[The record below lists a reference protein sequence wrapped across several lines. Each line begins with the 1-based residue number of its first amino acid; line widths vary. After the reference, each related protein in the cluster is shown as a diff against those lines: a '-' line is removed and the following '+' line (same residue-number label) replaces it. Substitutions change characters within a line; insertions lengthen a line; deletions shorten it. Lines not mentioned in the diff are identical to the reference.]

1 MSSDSDRSDRS
12 DAGREADRSTER
24 DSDLDDGDDRE
35 QASDES
41 AVEEP
46 LGGRSGPGDR
56 SDGGG
61 TESSEEATVAEHST
75 GTDAD
80 SETIGEKAINDEVTD
95 GAVDEDADD
104 GSTPRWRTGG
114 SGPDRSVL
122 NRAAIRRFA
131 EGVLLTYGGKVRRE
145 SNARWSVRLPDGLA
159 AELGSERAT
168 FVFEGADRTAGDTLV
183 APGTR
188 TFNALCA
195 FAREPASAS
204 TSDAGSAKTAEM
216 PGADEESDAGYGTG
230 PAGHVGTIHLGSDVL
245 QLHSPPV
252 LDAAG
257 FETSIEGFS
266 PRGTERALAF
276 HFRAQFLS
284 VRSYQREESVT
295 IAVDPATRSA
305 LPALAARL
313 RAHSLRLLD
322 PRDDGGD
329 HDGEDRDEE
338 GQGNGGCNADS
349 KSSEADT
356 GFEFDRETVLGAYS
370 TVKTAAIE
378 AIEPTAEALRKRE
391 EAAVTERIT
400 EISEYYDRQRAELDE
415 TVDAKRADIKAYAEK
430 YDRAQGDET
439 RLRYLREQREAE
451 DELATLTERVEA
463 RKCELRDEERAR
475 ISEETDRHR
484 VDVDLDLVRATEL
497 SYERGTLELSVTD
510 GEVTARPTVSY
521 VPATDECY
529 GLDCVCC
536 GTDLAIDAESEVGS
550 SADGDTDSD
559 VGSDRERPRLCAG
572 GHLVCKTCAR
582 TCRTCGETRCL
593 SCLDAA
599 GTAEGPPL
607 EPGTDSTV
615 VTEAETGVEPG
626 SESEVTVESFE
637 ACALCREPVCTGCA
651 IVCDRCGKSVCRDH
665 RSICDAC
672 EAATCLFCGEPC
684 AACGTFHCDAHLVE
698 PDPPGGAGE
707 TGVVSATSDTGGA
720 SEAGGLDLYCEAHV
734 MSCTEC
740 GERRGID
747 AIDTCGECDAPLC
760 EAHELDCAVCN
771 GVRCSDHAVRCAF
784 CVDSAD
790 SGEAGESKDPGDDP
804 GVATFCADHTERCVG
819 GNEAVCETHSQP
831 GVIVDDWIC
840 DEHRVACE
848 LCGVRYAE
856 SGFEAGRCPACAGLD
871 AETPAEPPVAAVA
884 AEFSAPQI
892 GTTPTHAVIRG
903 KKRLRRDEIVVVDR
917 RTGEEVRRFKADFF
931 GNLSGGAP

>member
-95 GAVDEDADD
+95 GAVGEDADD

-276 HFRAQFLS
+276 HCRAQFLS

-322 PRDDGGD
+322 PRDDGSD

-338 GQGNGGCNADS
+338 SQGGRNTHLS
-349 KSSEADT
+349 PLS
-356 GFEFDRETVLGAYS
+356 
-370 TVKTAAIE
+370 
-378 AIEPTAEALRKRE
+378 AL
-391 EAAVTERIT
+391 
-400 EISEYYDRQRAELDE
+400 
-415 TVDAKRADIKAYAEK
+415 
-430 YDRAQGDET
+430 
-439 RLRYLREQREAE
+439 
-451 DELATLTERVEA
+451 
-463 RKCELRDEERAR
+463 
-475 ISEETDRHR
+475 
-484 VDVDLDLVRATEL
+484 
-497 SYERGTLELSVTD
+497 
-510 GEVTARPTVSY
+510 
-521 VPATDECY
+521 
-529 GLDCVCC
+529 
-536 GTDLAIDAESEVGS
+536 
-550 SADGDTDSD
+550 
-559 VGSDRERPRLCAG
+559 
-572 GHLVCKTCAR
+572 
-582 TCRTCGETRCL
+582 
-593 SCLDAA
+593 
-599 GTAEGPPL
+599 
-607 EPGTDSTV
+607 
-615 VTEAETGVEPG
+615 
-626 SESEVTVESFE
+626 
-637 ACALCREPVCTGCA
+637 
-651 IVCDRCGKSVCRDH
+651 
-665 RSICDAC
+665 
-672 EAATCLFCGEPC
+672 
-684 AACGTFHCDAHLVE
+684 
-698 PDPPGGAGE
+698 
-707 TGVVSATSDTGGA
+707 
-720 SEAGGLDLYCEAHV
+720 
-734 MSCTEC
+734 
-740 GERRGID
+740 
-747 AIDTCGECDAPLC
+747 
-760 EAHELDCAVCN
+760 
-771 GVRCSDHAVRCAF
+771 
-784 CVDSAD
+784 
-790 SGEAGESKDPGDDP
+790 
-804 GVATFCADHTERCVG
+804 
-819 GNEAVCETHSQP
+819 
-831 GVIVDDWIC
+831 
-840 DEHRVACE
+840 
-848 LCGVRYAE
+848 
-856 SGFEAGRCPACAGLD
+856 
-871 AETPAEPPVAAVA
+871 
-884 AEFSAPQI
+884 
-892 GTTPTHAVIRG
+892 
-903 KKRLRRDEIVVVDR
+903 
-917 RTGEEVRRFKADFF
+917 
-931 GNLSGGAP
+931 